1 MEMVWHDDEFVEEEA
16 AKLAILLE
24 HIEDQSGPEV
34 IFENWAPRFETDVMK
49 KVRIYCGAIFMSSG
63 AKAPIFYNSTRP

>member
-1 MEMVWHDDEFVEEEA
+1 MVWHDDEFVEEEA

-34 IFENWAPRFETDVMK
+34 IFENWAP
-49 KVRIYCGAIFMSSG
+49 
-63 AKAPIFYNSTRP
+63 